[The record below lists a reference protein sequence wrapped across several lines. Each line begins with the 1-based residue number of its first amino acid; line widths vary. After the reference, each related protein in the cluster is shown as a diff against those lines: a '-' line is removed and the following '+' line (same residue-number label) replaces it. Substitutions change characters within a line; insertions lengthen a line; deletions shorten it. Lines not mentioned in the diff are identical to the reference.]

1 MCPILKKLS
10 VQQQPIHEVIRI
22 KDEILISKKGKDVR
36 VLQHLL
42 SYLEHQFGEKIT
54 GIDYRERGNGERI
67 SNWEVEV
74 LILSDIYIRLADL
87 YHHDS
92 SMSVMSSYEIS
103 FAFLERS
110 FNLLNPWLIQ
120 LDLDASNRTDSYN
133 DHRIDNILNK
143 LCSAEQKMANVT
155 MNRRQLD
162 IAEGH
167 CQRCLAYSKRY
178 GLEGEK
184 KITNILAALIT
195 YCSLRQIQGD
205 YSGAVAFAE
214 DAYNLVVEAYDPV
227 HPQVQEAAGVL
238 IEVLNRKGDLF
249 DAERYAQVTYGNLRD
264 KKNGMDQESEVVAEG
279 AYNLA
284 NVILKQKGDL
294 IKAEKL
300 ARESL
305 RIRTLIFDSND
316 QTVDVSCDLLAR
328 ILSAQGKLGDETR
341 GLYERSLAISIRN
354 EGPDG
359 LNAATGSYNI
369 GLFYHQLAAKQSTA
383 DATQTYLILAKS
395 HFVEAQR
402 IWSKTYGPT
411 YPNVIDASSRLTD
424 ILRQLSQL
432 CVIYI

>member
-10 VQQQPIHEVIRI
+10 TQLQPFHEVIRI

-74 LILSDIYIRLADL
+74 LISHNIYDCLADL

-92 SMSVMSSYEIS
+92 SMNVIPRCEMS
-103 FAFLERS
+103 FASLEQS
-110 FNLLNPWLIQ
+110 LSLLDPWLIQ
-120 LDLDASNRTDSYN
+120 LDLDANNGIDTCN
-133 DHRIDNILNK
+133 DHRMNYILNK
-143 LCSAEQKMANVT
+143 LYFVEQRMAAVT
-155 MNRRQLD
+155 MGRNQLD
-162 IAEGH
+162 ISEGH
-167 CQRCLAYSKRY
+167 CQRCLAYSRRY
-178 GLEGEK
+178 GLEGET
-184 KITNILAALIT
+184 KITHIFVALTT
-195 YCSLRQIQGD
+195 YCKLRQRQDG

-214 DAYNLVVEAYDPV
+214 EAYNLVVEAYDPV
-227 HPQVQEAAGVL
+227 HSQVQEAAGVL
-238 IEVLNRKGDLF
+238 IEVLIAKDELF

-264 KKNGMDQESEVVAEG
+264 KKNGIDQESEVVAKG

-284 NVILKQKGDL
+284 NVIYQQKGDL
-294 IKAEKL
+294 IKAEEL

-305 RIRTLIFDSND
+305 RIRTLIYDSNHS
-316 QTVDVSCDLLAR
+316 TVDLSCGLLAS
-328 ILSAQGKLGDETR
+328 ILSVQGKLGDETR

-359 LNAATGSYNI
+359 FNAATGNYNI
-369 GLFYHQLAAKQSTA
+369 GEYYQELAIKQSTV
-383 DATQTYLILAKS
+383 DAMRTHLTIAKS

-402 IWSKTYGPT
+402 ISSKIYGPT
-411 YPNVIDASSRLTD
+411 HPNTVDAASRLTV
-424 ILRQLSQL
+424 LRQLSQL
-432 CVIYI
+432 

>member
-10 VQQQPIHEVIRI
+10 TQQQPFHEVIRI
-22 KDEILISKKGKDVR
+22 KDEILISIKGKDPR

-54 GIDYRERGNGERI
+54 GIDYCERGNGERI

-74 LILSDIYIRLADL
+74 MILHDIYSRLGNL
-87 YHHDS
+87 YVHDS
-92 SMSVMSSYEIS
+92 SMSMIRRCEMN
-103 FAFLERS
+103 FASLERS
-110 FNLLNPWLIQ
+110 VSLLNPWLIQ
-120 LDLDASNRTDSYN
+120 LDLDASNQTDSCN
-133 DHRIDNILNK
+133 DHRMNHILERLFFVEKN
-143 LCSAEQKMANVT
+143 MAAVS

-167 CQRCLAYSKRY
+167 YQRCLAYSRRY

-195 YCSLRQIQGD
+195 YCKLRQRQSD

-238 IEVLNRKGDLF
+238 IDVLIAKGDLF

-264 KKNGMDQESEVVAEG
+264 KKNGIDQDSEAVAKG
-279 AYNLA
+279 AFNLA
-284 NVILKQKGDL
+284 NVIFKQEGDL
-294 IKAEKL
+294 VKAEEL

-305 RIRTLIFDSND
+305 RIRTLKNDSYHCTLD
-316 QTVDVSCDLLAR
+316 SSCDLLAR
-328 ILSAQGKLGDETR
+328 ILCAQSKFGDETR
-341 GLYERSLAISIRN
+341 GLFERSLAISIRN

-359 LNAATGSYNI
+359 INVATGNYNI
-369 GLFYHQLAAKQSTA
+369 GSFYEKLATKQSTI
-383 DATQTYLILAKS
+383 DAMRTHLTIAKY

-402 IWSKTYGPT
+402 ILLKIHGPT
-411 YPNVIDASSRLTD
+411 HPTTVDAASQLNVV
-424 ILRQLSQL
+424 LRQLSQL
-432 CVIYI
+432 